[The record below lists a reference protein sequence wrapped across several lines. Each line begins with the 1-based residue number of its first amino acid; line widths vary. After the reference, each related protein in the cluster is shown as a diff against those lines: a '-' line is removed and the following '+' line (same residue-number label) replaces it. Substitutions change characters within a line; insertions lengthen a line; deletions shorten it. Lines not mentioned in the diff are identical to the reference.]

1 MGVNFSYR
9 KNLGGKIEH
18 GVIGMFASESI
29 YFHFRNVS
37 EFLLPY
43 LVSSEMVYK

>member
-9 KNLGGKIEH
+9 KNLDGKIDH

-37 EFLLPY
+37 EFLLPF
-43 LVSSEMVYK
+43 LVS